1 MRKKIQFFQIE
12 ILFEPK
18 EVRARA
24 GKKGTGKILRPCTFE
39 DNLGLNFAVQ
49 KTKKYMSLQYP
60 EAKETYEDENGVL
73 WVRGPEDWM
82 KLPD

>member
-1 MRKKIQFFQIE
+1 MRKRIKFFQIE
-12 ILFEPK
+12 ILFRPK
-18 EVRARA
+18 EVRIRA
-24 GKKGTGKILRPCTFE
+24 GRKGKGKILHPCTF
-39 DNLGLNFAVQ
+39 DGNLGLTSAVQ
-49 KTKKYMSLQYP
+49 QTKKWMSLKYP